1 VLFPPV
7 YIPVEVDGESYRQM
21 HVDGGAREMVFFPE
35 FIEDFGKAIAGFGL
49 KPSDV
54 RGEMYVL
61 YNRKSGCKGDV

>member
-1 VLFPPV
+1 
-7 YIPVEVDGESYRQM
+7 M

-54 RGEMYVL
+54 RGEMSL
-61 YNRKSGCKGDV
+61 